1 MPDSFVAYDEA
12 PKDSFV
18 AYDAGDLGGYK
29 PGASASRKE
38 HARSLPPSWL
48 GPFKPLYNAVD
59 TSLGEGSQQMY
70 QGLQGLASFP
80 GWDESAHNASQVI
93 RGGLTAASPAALP
106 FALGSP
112 ATVLPRMAKGLLAQY
127 LVENAGKTF
136 VPDAPGTSE
145 LASDIAGLYAA
156 GRTPKEPGPP
166 GGPNGGG
173 AGRYFKGALKPTDIF
188 DVFSPVR
195 LAKNVAT
202 RVGKNY
208 MEANIPAPPGE
219 PTPPEYPIFKASR
232 TTKERMPTFVPGAEE
247 QFRGAPGTI
256 IPRKGF
262 TPPPEPPPATPEP
275 YEFKPGKKTK
285 LNMPTFVPGEQ
296 SYGQPGKI
304 LPRGEFTPP
313 PEAAPEP
320 FEPFKPSPRTAKLVR
335 GRPSDNP
342 YGGTPGKRI
351 VARGGSELVPK
362 PPTEET
368 PTIEGKPIPKE
379 AIEAEI
385 AKRRVEPVTTKDLAP
400 LPANTRE
407 TSRSVYKMA
416 YDEFGEG
423 QSKAGLEKV
432 VENLFGKDRTT
443 AYSEKGLK
451 EAIDKGKT
459 PLTTGEWN
467 TLHRHMEKLYKPS
480 VPKPPQ

>member
-93 RGGLTAASPAALP
+93 RGGLTAASPAAIP

-112 ATVLPRMAKGLLAQY
+112 TTVLPRMAKGLLAQY

-145 LASDIAGLYAA
+145 LLSDVAGLYAA
-156 GRTPKEPGPP
+156 GRTSKPSEPGPP
-166 GGPNGGG
+166 GGPSGGG

-208 MEANIPAPPGE
+208 MEASIPPPPE
-219 PTPPEYPIFKASR
+219 TPVPTAKPTPSPTWKPKPI
-232 TTKERMPTFVPGAEE
+232 
-247 QFRGAPGTI
+247 
-256 IPRKGF
+256 
-262 TPPPEPPPATPEP
+262 PPPEPEPAPIPRSSTNRVPDRAP
-275 YEFKPGKKTK
+275 APKP
-285 LNMPTFVPGEQ
+285 
-296 SYGQPGKI
+296 
-304 LPRGEFTPP
+304 TPP
-313 PEAAPEP
+313 P
-320 FEPFKPSPRTAKLVR
+320 KPGRSPSWSR
-335 GRPSDNP
+335 GTVS
-342 YGGTPGKRI
+342 
-351 VARGGSELVPK
+351 
-362 PPTEET
+362 PPPAEEV
-368 PTIEGKPIPKE
+368 PTIEGNPISKE
-379 AIEAEI
+379 AIEAEAAKLRAKDI
-385 AKRRVEPVTTKDLAP
+385 AAQSGERIQNPTAEDIARNDWASAKYREDVAKAAFTSAKHKFGPDYGPAFDKLIADTVGPNRTRAYAPEKLA
-400 LPANTRE
+400 A
-407 TSRSVYKMA
+407 K
-416 YDEFGEG
+416 
-423 QSKAGLEKV
+423 
-432 VENLFGKDRTT
+432 
-443 AYSEKGLK
+443 LK
-451 EAIDKGKT
+451 EGKIELSPLDWQKIHAALDKL
-459 PLTTGEWN
+459 PF
-467 TLHRHMEKLYKPS
+467 YKPS
-480 VPKPPQ
+480 IPEPPK